1 MLRLTALATTL
12 ALGLAVAQ
20 EAPKPPAEG
29 HRPQQN
35 KAAKARRPMM
45 TPKRFADAK
54 AEILKRYDADGDGIL
69 AAAEQEKL
77 DADLKAA
84 QELTRLH
91 RQYQIFVKLD
101 ANGDGTITPEEQQR
115 LREVMQEMQAQDRER
130 GPRPGMNRP
139 GMNRPGMNR
148 RGGDNP
154 PPPPPADKD

>member
-29 HRPQQN
+29 HRPQN

-45 TPKRFADAK
+45 NPKRFADAK

-84 QELTRLH
+84 NELTRLH

-130 GPRPGMNRP
+130 APRP

-154 PPPPPADKD
+154 PPPPPANQD

>member
-1 MLRLTALATTL
+1 MLRLTALAATL
-12 ALGLAVAQ
+12 VLGLAVAQ

-29 HRPQQN
+29 HKPQQN
-35 KAAKARRPMM
+35 KAAKGRRPMM

-84 QELTRLH
+84 SELTRLH

-115 LREVMQEMQAQDRER
+115 LRKVMQEMQSQERER
-130 GPRPGMNRP
+130 APRPGMNR
-139 GMNRPGMNR
+139 R
-148 RGGDNP
+148 RGDN